1 MASVESTICSKAW
14 TDLNIDFAKRQLRHC
29 CKTIFEPF
37 PDELNF
43 DFFNNSIKILERRK
57 ALLAGQQHP
66 DCNHCWISYANTGT
80 AYRDFEN
87 RWKSSSDRSTAITFI
102 EIMLDN
108 ICDMSC
114 IYCNEDFS
122 SKIAAEKKIKQQL
135 RQPTQNDLEVF
146 INWLIFVIP
155 RQTKPVC
162 LSFLGGEITYS
173 KNFFIFVEKLLAA
186 KELHDCNIIFS
197 CLTNGNSN
205 EEKLNKMLDMLDTLP
220 EKWNVNIAMSNEGT
234 GEVSELVRSNLNWE
248 RFKYN
253 LEQYVKHPKMK
264 FLCLSPT
271 PCLFT
276 VPSMLEY
283 FTWVFKILKSY
294 NKTVTIAGNWIVY
307 PTAIDVARCSVDKK
321 IYVDQIIELCNNNK
335 SLFAFDNEFNKTIKW
350 LETLKA
356 RIGTMPLD
364 ENMLNTFLDEKAK
377 EKDDRVYLLR
387 NYL

>member
-1 MASVESTICSKAW
+1 MASVERTLCSKAW
-14 TDLNIDFAKRQLRHC
+14 TDLNIDFAKRKLRHC

-37 PDELNF
+37 PDDLNF

-57 ALLAGQQHP
+57 ALLAGQEHP

-87 RWKSSSDRSTAITFI
+87 RWKSIDDRKTAITFI

-114 IYCNEDFS
+114 IYCDADFS
-122 SKIAAEKKIKQQL
+122 SKIASEKKLKQPL
-135 RQPTQNDLEVF
+135 QNPLEKDLQAF
-146 INWLIFVIP
+146 IDWLIFILP
-155 RQTKPVC
+155 RQKRHVT

-173 KNFFIFVEKLLAA
+173 KNFFIFIKKLIAA
-186 KELHDCNIIFS
+186 KELHDVSITFS
-197 CLTNGNSN
+197 CLTNGNSKPDN
-205 EEKLNKMLDMLDTLP
+205 LQKMLDMLDTIP
-220 EKWNVNIAMSNEGT
+220 EKWSVNMCMSSEGI
-234 GEVSELVRSNLNWE
+234 GEIKSLVRWGVDWD
-248 RFKYN
+248 RFQYNFQKYI
-253 LEQYVKHPKMK
+253 QHPRIEFM
-264 FLCLSPT
+264 CLSPT

-276 VPSMLEY
+276 IPSMLDY
-283 FTWVFKILKSY
+283 FTWAFSKVREN
-294 NKTVTIAGNWIVY
+294 NKKLTIAGNWIVY
-307 PTAIDVARCSVDKK
+307 PTAIDVARCSVDKRD
-321 IYVDQIIELCNNNK
+321 YVDNIIQLCENNK
-335 SLFAFDNEFNKTIKW
+335 DLFAFENAYTSCITW
-350 LETLKA
+350 LQTLKQ